1 MILGVP
7 ISEFVWLAAAIIVG
21 GVISG
26 FLAGLFGIGGGAIVV
41 PVLFE
46 VFRFLGVP
54 EAVHMQLAIGTSLAI
69 MTPTNI
75 RSYLAHRASGA
86 VLDDIVRQWSLP
98 AVIGTGVGSLIASV
112 APSSVFK
119 VAFVIVIG
127 IIALK
132 LLLGKDT
139 WRIADDL
146 PQHPLVRGYGFL
158 VGLSAALT
166 GVSGGS
172 LCTMV
177 LMLYGKT
184 IHQGGRDVGGL
195 DRSDHHRGDHRLC
208 ARGAAASG
216 AAAAALDRFCFA
228 DRVCLDGSGRK
239 SDRVHWG
246 AGCACDVQAAPGDR
260 VRAVPADGGAALP
273 GQPHRRI
280 MIRSGRSG
288 VSARCVLHIR
298 RRLTVAKGR

>member
-7 ISEFVWLAAAIIVG
+7 ISELVWLAAAIIVG

-54 EAVHMQLAIGTSLAI
+54 EAVRMQLAIGTSLAI
-69 MTPTNI
+69 MAPTNI

-86 VLDDIVRQWSLP
+86 VLEDIVWQWSLP
-98 AVIGTGVGSLIASV
+98 AVIGTGVGSLIAMV
-112 APSSVFK
+112 APGAVFK
-119 VAFVIVIG
+119 LAFVIVIG
-127 IIALK
+127 IIAVR
-132 LLLGKDT
+132 LLLGKET

-146 PQHPLVRGYGFL
+146 PRSPLVRGFGFL

-184 IHQGGRDVGGL
+184 IHTAVATSAGLIVPITIAGTIGYALAGLPHQAQLPPLSIGFVSPVGVALMAPVSSFTAGYGVRLAHTLSKRSLAIAFGL
-195 DRSDHHRGDHRLC
+195 FLLT
-208 ARGAAASG
+208 ASS
-216 AAAAALDRFCFA
+216 RFLA
-228 DRVCLDGSGRK
+228 SLLG
-239 SDRVHWG
+239 
-246 AGCACDVQAAPGDR
+246 
-260 VRAVPADGGAALP
+260 
-273 GQPHRRI
+273 
-280 MIRSGRSG
+280 
-288 VSARCVLHIR
+288 
-298 RRLTVAKGR
+298 

>member
-1 MILGVP
+1 MIFGVP
-7 ISEFVWLAAAIIVG
+7 ISEFLWLAAAIIVG
-21 GVISG
+21 GIISG

-69 MTPTNI
+69 MAPTNI

-86 VLDDIVRQWSLP
+86 VLEDVVWQWSLP
-98 AVIGTGVGSLIASV
+98 AVIGTGVGSLIAAV
-112 APSSVFK
+112 APSAVFK
-119 VAFVIVIG
+119 LAFVVVIG
-127 IIALK
+127 IIAVK
-132 LLLGKDT
+132 LLLGKDS

-146 PQHPLVRGYGFL
+146 PRHPLVRGFGFL

-184 IHQGGRDVGGL
+184 IHSAVATSAGLIVPITIAGTVGYALAGL
-195 DRSDHHRGDHRLC
+195 PHQALVPLLSIGFVSLIGFALMAPVSSLTASTG
-208 ARGAAASG
+208 ARVAHAMSRRQLEIGFG
-216 AAAAALDRFCFA
+216 LFLLIAALRF
-228 DRVCLDGSGRK
+228 L
-239 SDRVHWG
+239 
-246 AGCACDVQAAPGDR
+246 
-260 VRAVPADGGAALP
+260 
-273 GQPHRRI
+273 
-280 MIRSGRSG
+280 
-288 VSARCVLHIR
+288 VSLI
-298 RRLTVAKGR
+298 TG

>member
-7 ISEFVWLAAAIIVG
+7 ISELVWLAVAIIVG

-69 MTPTNI
+69 MAPTNI
-75 RSYLAHRASGA
+75 RSYRAHLASGA
-86 VLDDIVRQWSLP
+86 VLTDIVRQWSLP
-98 AVIGTGVGSLIASV
+98 AVIGTGVGSLIATV
-112 APSSVFK
+112 APSAVFK
-119 VAFVIVIG
+119 LAFVVVIG
-127 IIALK
+127 IIAVK
-132 LLLGKDT
+132 LLFGKDT

-146 PQHPLVRGYGFL
+146 PRHPLVRCFGFL

-172 LCTMV
+172 LCTML

-184 IHQGGRDVGGL
+184 IHAAVATSAGLIVPITIAGTIGYALAGLPHQALLPPLSVGFVSLIGFAL
-195 DRSDHHRGDHRLC
+195 MAPVASLT
-208 ARGAAASG
+208 ATSG
-216 AAAAALDRFCFA
+216 ARVAHAMSRRHLEIGFGLFLLTAALRFL
-228 DRVCLDGSGRK
+228 VSLI
-239 SDRVHWG
+239 
-246 AGCACDVQAAPGDR
+246 AG
-260 VRAVPADGGAALP
+260 
-273 GQPHRRI
+273 
-280 MIRSGRSG
+280 
-288 VSARCVLHIR
+288 
-298 RRLTVAKGR
+298 

>member
-1 MILGVP
+1 MIFGVP
-7 ISEFVWLAAAIIVG
+7 INELLWLAAAIIVG

-69 MTPTNI
+69 MAPTNI

-86 VLDDIVRQWSLP
+86 VLEDVVWQWSLP
-98 AVIGTGVGSLIASV
+98 AVIGTGVGSLIAAI

-119 VAFVIVIG
+119 LAFVIVIG
-127 IIALK
+127 VIAMK
-132 LLLGKDT
+132 LLFGKDT

-146 PQHPLVRGYGFL
+146 PKHPLVRGFGFL

-184 IHQGGRDVGGL
+184 IHSAVATSAGL
-195 DRSDHHRGDHRLC
+195 IVPITIAGTIGYALAGLPHQALLPPLSIGFISLIGFLLMAPVSSLVASTG
-208 ARGAAASG
+208 ARVAHAMSRRHLEIGFG
-216 AAAAALDRFCFA
+216 LFLLTAALRF
-228 DRVCLDGSGRK
+228 L
-239 SDRVHWG
+239 
-246 AGCACDVQAAPGDR
+246 
-260 VRAVPADGGAALP
+260 
-273 GQPHRRI
+273 
-280 MIRSGRSG
+280 
-288 VSARCVLHIR
+288 VSLII
-298 RRLTVAKGR
+298 G

>member
-1 MILGVP
+1 MIFGVP
-7 ISEFVWLAAAIIVG
+7 ISELVWLAAAIIVG
-21 GVISG
+21 GIISG

-69 MTPTNI
+69 MAPTNI

-86 VLDDIVRQWSLP
+86 VLNDIVRQWSPL
-98 AVIGTGVGSLIASV
+98 AVVGTGVGSLIATV
-112 APSSVFK
+112 APGGVFK
-119 VAFVIVIG
+119 LAFVIVIG
-127 IIALK
+127 IIAVK

-139 WRIADDL
+139 WRIADDF
-146 PQHPLVRGYGFL
+146 PRSPLVRGFGFL

-184 IHQGGRDVGGL
+184 IHSAVATSAGL
-195 DRSDHHRGDHRLC
+195 IVPITIAGTIGYALAGLPHQALLPPLSIGFISLIGFALMAPVASLTASYG
-208 ARGAAASG
+208 ARVAHAMSKRHLEIGFG
-216 AAAAALDRFCFA
+216 LFLLTAALRFL
-228 DRVCLDGSGRK
+228 VSLI
-239 SDRVHWG
+239 
-246 AGCACDVQAAPGDR
+246 AG
-260 VRAVPADGGAALP
+260 
-273 GQPHRRI
+273 
-280 MIRSGRSG
+280 
-288 VSARCVLHIR
+288 
-298 RRLTVAKGR
+298 

>member
-1 MILGVP
+1 MIFGVP
-7 ISEFVWLAAAIIVG
+7 ISELVWLAAAIIVG
-21 GVISG
+21 GIISG

-54 EAVHMQLAIGTSLAI
+54 EVVHMQLAIGTSLAI
-69 MTPTNI
+69 MAPTNI

-86 VLDDIVRQWSLP
+86 VLTDIVRQWSLP
-98 AVIGTGVGSLIASV
+98 AVIGTGVGSLIAAV

-119 VAFVIVIG
+119 LAFVIVIG
-127 IIALK
+127 IIAVK
-132 LLLGKDT
+132 LLFGKDT

-146 PQHPLVRGYGFL
+146 PHSPLVRGFGFL

-184 IHQGGRDVGGL
+184 IHSAVATSAGL
-195 DRSDHHRGDHRLC
+195 IVPITIAGTIGYAFAGLPHQALLPPLSIGFISLIGFALMAPISSLTASYGVRVAHAMSKRRLEI
-208 ARGAAASG
+208 GFG
-216 AAAAALDRFCFA
+216 LFLLTAALRF
-228 DRVCLDGSGRK
+228 L
-239 SDRVHWG
+239 
-246 AGCACDVQAAPGDR
+246 
-260 VRAVPADGGAALP
+260 
-273 GQPHRRI
+273 
-280 MIRSGRSG
+280 
-288 VSARCVLHIR
+288 VSL
-298 RRLTVAKGR
+298 LTG